1 MESHHS
7 HVTIQPCMFPPNSLR
22 DQRTEVMSFQI
33 NPLAITTK
41 RKKARNF
48 ILLRQRCSDCSIIIP
63 NVTLIRNSNILS
75 IWKKKKK
82 KKHNNFIYGH
92 RNKNNTSNIYEMFQ
106 KTKLINTKH
115 KKTFIKYNFSPFTVW

>member
-7 HVTIQPCMFPPNSLR
+7 HVTIQPCMFSPQLIKGPENRSDVISNKPPGDHYKEEESAQLHSVTSTLFWLFDNNT
-22 DQRTEVMSFQI
+22 QCHPHQKFEYSFH
-33 NPLAITTK
+33 LE
-41 RKKARNF
+41 
-48 ILLRQRCSDCSIIIP
+48 
-63 NVTLIRNSNILS
+63 
-75 IWKKKKK
+75 KKK
-82 KKHNNFIYGH
+82 KKHNNFNYGH